1 MSNPR
6 VCHGSIGRLLGFSAR
21 LSSSSRELFRHC
33 STTCDAGGFYESARL
48 SSRVSGRDRRAYGVS
63 AGRHDWLLCSA
74 VCLRLSRPRGAR
86 DRIPHGRRAKRLGSL
101 EYSLRCAPLSLATV
115 PRPPR
120 RAPAD
125 LAGAA
130 WYCIRESSEFPHP
143 RHCCAR
149 FSDCSPRRTARLL
162 LRLEIPG
169 RLPQSSSRHRMK
181 LAAPDLSARTVFDL
195 RKPAPFRG
203 CLVLPNASRVYP
215 RRSSTRSRINSS
227 GSNKGGSMWT
237 KQQSQ
242 TEPSVVSPAAGPA
255 SSVTPFSV
263 PSSSRSSSSTA
274 RSSARLGSSLQIKG
288 HITGTEDLQIDGKVE
303 GSITLRGHQLTVG
316 SAAQLNSE
324 IHAAEVVVYGKVV
337 GNVHARDRVDV
348 KTDGSVV
355 GDISTARISIEDGA
369 HFKGR
374 IEIDPAKSQ
383 AAAD

>member
-1 MSNPR
+1 
-6 VCHGSIGRLLGFSAR
+6 
-21 LSSSSRELFRHC
+21 
-33 STTCDAGGFYESARL
+33 
-48 SSRVSGRDRRAYGVS
+48 
-63 AGRHDWLLCSA
+63 
-74 VCLRLSRPRGAR
+74 
-86 DRIPHGRRAKRLGSL
+86 
-101 EYSLRCAPLSLATV
+101 
-115 PRPPR
+115 
-120 RAPAD
+120 
-125 LAGAA
+125 
-130 WYCIRESSEFPHP
+130 
-143 RHCCAR
+143 
-149 FSDCSPRRTARLL
+149 
-162 LRLEIPG
+162 
-169 RLPQSSSRHRMK
+169 
-181 LAAPDLSARTVFDL
+181 
-195 RKPAPFRG
+195 
-203 CLVLPNASRVYP
+203 
-215 RRSSTRSRINSS
+215 
-227 GSNKGGSMWT
+227 MWT

-255 SSVTPFSV
+255 SSVTPFSA